1 MIRVVLADDHEVIRA
16 GLRRLLELAGDV
28 TMVAEASTGRETVAK
43 VTSAPP
49 DVLLLDIRMPDGDG
63 LFVLQELARRSIMTP
78 ALVLTTFDDIDVA
91 LHAIELG
98 ARGYL
103 LKDVTIERLLAAVR
117 ALAGGGT
124 WFSPGIGEEARRR
137 ISTPRAVTVP
147 DGAPVATEEMTARE
161 REVLRLLAGGYSNRE
176 IGVAL
181 HVAEGTVKNHVSS
194 ILAKL
199 GVRDRTRA
207 VLKAAERGYV

>member
-1 MIRVVLADDHEVIRA
+1 VIRVALADDHEVVRA

-28 TMVAEASTGRETVAK
+28 ELVAESASGKATVDS
-43 VTSAPP
+43 VLTTSP

-63 LFVLQELARRSIMTP
+63 LFVLGELARRKIAT
-78 ALVLTTFDDIDVA
+78 ATLVLTTFDDVDVA
-91 LHAIELG
+91 LSAIEHG

-124 WFSPGIGEEARRR
+124 WFSPGVAEEARRR
-137 ISTPRAVTVP
+137 VSAAA
-147 DGAPVATEEMTARE
+147 GAGTRPECGPLPEAMTARE
-161 REVLRLLAGGYSNRE
+161 VEILRLLAGGYSNRE
-176 IGVAL
+176 IAMAL

-194 ILAKL
+194 ILAKM